1 MLTCC
6 HPIQVMGWCIW
17 KFSIVLFANTPM
29 QLSLLAKS
37 CTFVTSQMKYNTI
50 WIRWQQGCKHVS
62 RIRLLHIAGWLR
74 SCIVASFRTNLNRF
88 VCVTSWSTQR
98 EPGSPKLIEW
108 FLKPLLMSGFIHD
121 MALMENLLMESK
133 LCYTVVRP
141 PGLSNGELLITFR
154 MVT

>member
-1 MLTCC
+1 MFTCC
-6 HPIQVMGWCIW
+6 HPIQVIGWFVW

-50 WIRWQQGCKHVS
+50 WIRWQQGCKHIS
-62 RIRLLHIAGWLR
+62 RIRLLHIAGWLT

-88 VCVTSWSTQR
+88 VCVTSWSTRR

-141 PGLSNGELLITFR
+141 PGLSNGELLITLR